1 MPTLDRSSHTRRFV
15 TFATHVLFLVILFV
29 LPELMMN
36 IARPH
41 RQTFEFYPGFYLR
54 TLIYISAFYINYY
67 ILVDRCLGRPG
78 ASHPIVRLLIANIL
92 LITLGLGLSYSVM
105 DYITP
110 AHWADKPHRHL
121 KYASS
126 LLHDGVMMIL
136 TIGLAIAL
144 RLSAK
149 WQDIDRQRQELLAE
163 QRSTELDSLKKQ
175 LNPHF
180 LFNTLNTIYALVDI
194 NPEDAKAA
202 VHRLSGLLRYMLY
215 EDVDYVEL
223 SRETDFIANFAELMR
238 MRMSRRPINLDI
250 DIRGHESDRVPPL
263 LLLPLIE
270 NTFKY
275 GNTAR
280 TEVPVSVRIA
290 AEGNTLVCE
299 TENGFSDTSRNE
311 GTERASGIGLANLKR
326 RLALIYAGK
335 ATLTTSSENNIYK
348 AKLTIPLSK

>member
-1 MPTLDRSSHTRRFV
+1 MPAHDRGSCTRRFV
-15 TFATHVLFLVILFV
+15 TIATHALFLIIIFV

-41 RQTFEFYPGFYLR
+41 RQTFEFYPGFYIK
-54 TLIYISAFYINYY
+54 TLIYLSVFYINYF
-67 ILVDRCLGRPG
+67 ILVDRTLGRPG
-78 ASHPIVRLLIANIL
+78 SPRPILRLVIGNIIL
-92 LITLGLGLSYSVM
+92 LGVSLAVSYVIM
-105 DYITP
+105 NYITP
-110 AHWADKPHRHL
+110 AEWADRPHRNL
-121 KYASS
+121 RYATW
-126 LLHDGVMMIL
+126 LLHDGVMIIL
-136 TIGLAIAL
+136 TIGLSMAL

-163 QRSTELDSLKKQ
+163 QRTTELDNLKKQ

-223 SRETDFIANFAELMR
+223 SRETDFIANFISLMR
-238 MRMSRRPINLDI
+238 MRLSRRPIDVDI
-250 DIRGHESDRVPPL
+250 DISGHETDRVPPL
-263 LLLPLIE
+263 LLLPLVE
-270 NTFKY
+270 NAFKY

-280 TEVPVSVRIA
+280 PEVPVKVRIA
-290 AEGNTLVCE
+290 TAGDSLVCE
-299 TENGFSDTSRNE
+299 TENGFSPAASDDAKR
-311 GTERASGIGLANLKR
+311 RASGIGLANLNR
-326 RLALIYAGK
+326 RLVLIYSGK
-335 ATLTTSSENNIYK
+335 ATLTTTSADNIYR

>member
-1 MPTLDRSSHTRRFV
+1 MPALERGNHTRRYV
-15 TFATHVLFLVILFV
+15 TIATHALFLIFIFV

-41 RQTFEFYPGFYLR
+41 RQTFEFYPGFYIK
-54 TLIYISAFYINYY
+54 TLIYISVFYINYY
-67 ILVDRCLGRPG
+67 VLVDRTLGRPG
-78 ASHPIVRLLIANIL
+78 TKYPILRLIIGNVVLLALALVVSYISMEYTMASR
-92 LITLGLGLSYSVM
+92 
-105 DYITP
+105 
-110 AHWADKPHRHL
+110 WADKPHRGL
-121 KYASS
+121 KYASW
-126 LLHDGVMMIL
+126 LLNDGVMIIL
-136 TIGLAIAL
+136 TIGLSMAL

-149 WQDIDRQRQELLAE
+149 WQDLDHQRQELLAE

-194 NPEDAKAA
+194 NPEDAKSA

-223 SRETDFIANFAELMR
+223 RRETDFISNFISLMR
-238 MRMSRRPINLDI
+238 MRMSRRPIEVDI
-250 DIRGHESDRVPPL
+250 DISGHENDLVPPL

-270 NTFKY
+270 NAFKY

-280 TEVPVSVRIA
+280 PEVPVKVRIA
-290 AEGNTLVCE
+290 ICGSGLVCE
-299 TENGFSDTSRNE
+299 TENGFSPATDAESKH
-311 GTERASGIGLANLKR
+311 RASGIGLANLNR
-326 RLALIYAGK
+326 RLVLIYSGK
-335 ATLTTSSENNIYK
+335 ATLTTTSVDNIYK